1 MTPQGHR
8 KTRQKSCLGSER
20 TYLNMVSTVK
30 SRHKIH
36 VKKEAIKMKKI
47 IKLIGTYLDPVKFN
61 SRKKKYNNFLN
72 SFMSGNSGTW
82 DTISLI
88 IDNVNKQITKHYL
101 IIRLIMVNM
110 FYFSYPNDL
119 VNVMVTLFI
128 RYKLK

>member
-36 VKKEAIKMKKI
+36 VKKEANKMKKI

-72 SFMSGNSGTW
+72 SFMSGNRGTW